1 MEERN
6 EQRKDTLFRVKE
18 GKEHDIFI
26 SESIHD
32 ETQFFYS
39 EYQLALSA
47 LKGILNRRLKLHQD
61 SLNHEYEQEFWRKGW
76 RTGSKCFQPYES
88 IFYGYSNNIIAFCA
102 GRGQGKTSAML
113 SFTKA
118 LSKSGEK
125 SGEREPLINEE
136 PFYSKPPRFLVL
148 PAIDPTIL
156 EDKDTI
162 MEVILSYLFVLTEKS
177 RTDHSLKEERKK
189 RTERNAFLMLDE
201 ESERESR
208 AEIMRKFRKCIDH
221 IQSLR
226 SGGKSRYEEED
237 PLEALY
243 RLGDSLDL
251 KSEFYYLLEQVFHET
266 GYDPQNSFLV
276 VQLDDTDLQMKKAYD
291 VLEDTRK
298 YLCLPNVIVVM
309 AADLEQL
316 RLLMIQHYYDEL
328 SIAVKRGEI
337 GGKEIH
343 RMASMYLDKM
353 IPAANTIYLPTLGLK
368 NKRADM
374 RLKIE
379 RAMKEES
386 DTHDFQQAIFDLIYR
401 KTGVVFIRHK
411 KFIHNIVPE
420 NLRNYEFLYRLLN
433 SMQEPPEAPE
443 LKTPEDNKLLLS
455 DWRRYCQERLERA
468 ERLLS
473 NLRVFEGYFLN
484 EWCSD
489 CLDKSD
495 WEIIRLID
503 TGPIHLAI
511 RHVMRLLKKRER
523 PQTASNA
530 ETKPLVAGEW
540 KLSGNSEVT
549 TARGATHTNTHDFTI
564 RPLKETDVSPTPRYV
579 ELQQALDDLKHRANR
594 QEDYALM
601 FAIRAYFTIELNI
614 QALLQQKRDLEA
626 ELDAIKAV
634 SSYTRRQ
641 IHERGDNPGE
651 SEYRSPHDILVFD
664 YSYMQDILFPHVF
677 DAETLQ
683 EGMENAF
690 REIQKQA
697 AKRDKEDI
705 WEKIPYYFRAS
716 KDVRQ
721 TREDMTQ
728 SAFAGGISTEGDCP
742 CDLLRFFYN
751 ALNIFRINQE
761 SAVQNAE
768 PPFET
773 YTPEMQRRMLNM
785 QDLAVLVSCNWDVQD
800 QIAKSLSSRYR
811 ILDYQRHMEGKPLEL
826 QRGLITQEEAE
837 KAYPGN
843 QQESL
848 NIYGKQYTKPGHYI
862 NAFFAYCFQSLDNRD
877 NKGGEA
883 PLFLENYKKLWREYG
898 FIQNYL
904 FPYPESGVEGH
915 FSLFTAESGL

>member
-1 MEERN
+1 M
-6 EQRKDTLFRVKE
+6 DTFFRVKE

-61 SLNHEYEQEFWRKGW
+61 SLNHEYEEEFWRKGW

-118 LSKSGEK
+118 LSKSGE

-136 PFYSKPPRFLVL
+136 PFYSRPPRFLVL

-177 RTDHSLKEERKK
+177 RADHSLKEERKK

-316 RLLMIQHYYDEL
+316 RLLMVQHYYDEL
-328 SIAVKRGEI
+328 STAAKRGEI

-353 IPAANTIYLPTLGLK
+353 IPAANTIYLPTLSLK
-368 NKRADM
+368 NERANM

-379 RAMKEES
+379 KAMKEEFEI
-386 DTHDFQQAIFDLIYR
+386 HDFQQAIFDLIYR

-433 SMQEPPEAPE
+433 SMQEPPKAPE
-443 LKTPEDNKLLLS
+443 LEVKGENLLLK
-455 DWRRYCQERLERA
+455 DWRQYCQKRLERA
-468 ERLLS
+468 KRLLS

-489 CLDKSD
+489 WLDKSD
-495 WEIIRLID
+495 WKIIRLID

-511 RHVMRLLKKRER
+511 RHVMRLLKKREH
-523 PQTASNA
+523 PQTASDA
-530 ETKPLVAGEW
+530 GTKPLVTGEW
-540 KLSGNSEVT
+540 KLSGASKGPPRERAYDFIISPSKDDNS
-549 TARGATHTNTHDFTI
+549 
-564 RPLKETDVSPTPRYV
+564 STPRYV
-579 ELQQALDDLKHRANR
+579 ELQQALDKLKRRANR

-614 QALLQQKRDLEA
+614 QALLQQKRDLEN
-626 ELDAIKAV
+626 ELDAIKAD
-634 SSYTRRQ
+634 SSYMRRQ
-641 IHERGDNPGE
+641 IHERGDIPSE
-651 SEYRSPHDILVFD
+651 SEYRELNNIFVFD

-677 DAETLQ
+677 DAEKLQ
-683 EGMENAF
+683 ERMKKAF
-690 REIQKQA
+690 EGIYKQA
-697 AKRDKEDI
+697 AERDEDGI
-705 WEKIPYYFRAS
+705 AEDIPYYFFS
-716 KDVRQ
+716 NVSQ
-721 TREDMTQ
+721 MQEDMTQ
-728 SAFAGGISTEGDCP
+728 SAFAGRISSEGCP

-751 ALNIFRINQE
+751 ALNIFRINRE
-761 SAVQNAE
+761 SAIQNATASKA
-768 PPFET
+768 PFET

-785 QDLAVLVSCNWDVQD
+785 QDLAILVSCNWDVQD

-811 ILDYQRHMEGKPLEL
+811 ILDYQRHMEGEPLEWRL
-826 QRGLITQEEAE
+826 LTKEEQEE
-837 KAYPGN
+837 AYPGN
-843 QQESL
+843 QRAKCDV
-848 NIYGKQYTKPGHYI
+848 YGEQYEQPGNYI

-877 NKGGEA
+877 NKDGEA
-883 PLFLENYKKLWREYG
+883 PLFLESYKNLWREYG

-904 FPYPESGVEGH
+904 FPYPESGVAGH
-915 FSLFTAESGL
+915 FWLFTAESKS